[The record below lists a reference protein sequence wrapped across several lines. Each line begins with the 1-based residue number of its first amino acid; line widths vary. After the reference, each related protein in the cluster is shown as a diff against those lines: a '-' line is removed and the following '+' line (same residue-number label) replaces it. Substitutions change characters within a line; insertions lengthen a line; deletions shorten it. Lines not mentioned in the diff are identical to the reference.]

1 MTEKVLYSS
10 SCHREDSQWKFLSEN
25 EDDGFIQE
33 RDKSGHVPAARSM
46 GVGQAGVLQKR
57 DVFLAI

>member
-46 GVGQAGVLQKR
+46 GVGQAGVL
-57 DVFLAI
+57 